1 MEEERLPIPLGSRCR
16 QAEAVEGLPVR
27 PALLHLG
34 RTNPEASTRGL
45 GRRGCRS
52 RPGTLVDRF
61 LHAAAS
67 EELFEIHRLRRRS
80 VVDGLFLWER
90 DDALEAIEEEEEAA
104 AAPVLEL
111 PTELTG
117 DFVSDGVGVEV
128 VGEEEAVEAVDELL
142 ELPLPGLRLCSMLAS
157 LEICG

>member
-1 MEEERLPIPLGSRCR
+1 M
-16 QAEAVEGLPVR
+16 
-27 PALLHLG
+27 
-34 RTNPEASTRGL
+34 
-45 GRRGCRS
+45 
-52 RPGTLVDRF
+52 DRF

-67 EELFEIHRLRRRS
+67 EELFEVHRLRRRS

-90 DDALEAIEEEEEAA
+90 DDALEAIEEEIEEEEAA